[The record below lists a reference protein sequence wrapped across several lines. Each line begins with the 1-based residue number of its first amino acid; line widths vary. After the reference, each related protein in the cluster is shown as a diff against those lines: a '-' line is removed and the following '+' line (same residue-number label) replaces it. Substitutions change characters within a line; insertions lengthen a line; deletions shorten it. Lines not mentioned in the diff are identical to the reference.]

1 MKAAQIEIE
10 DSSMTDL
17 KDLVVLVTDIEHF
30 VGKPSATAL
39 LASGATVYGTDPS
52 YDEAAMREASEQSI
66 PGLKTISGSD
76 PVAAAGRVL
85 EVEGR
90 IDVLINN
97 DAFPAIRSPID
108 TASDKDL
115 EASFE
120 ALLFKPFRV
129 TRAVAPSMK
138 NAGAG
143 KILFLTSAAPL
154 NGLANYSMYASARG
168 AANSLMLSVA
178 RELAP
183 HNIQVNAVAPNY
195 VENPDYFPPELMA
208 NEKAREKILK
218 NIPLGRLGKP
228 EEAGALITFLAGPL
242 SGFITGQVI
251 PFAGGW
257 ANAR

>member
-1 MKAAQIEIE
+1 M
-10 DSSMTDL
+10 DDL
-17 KDLVVLVTDIEHF
+17 KGLIVLITDIEHF
-30 VGKPSATAL
+30 VGKPAATAL
-39 LASGATVYGTDPS
+39 LAAGATVYGTDPA
-52 YDEAAMREASEQSI
+52 YEDQAARKNAEDALK
-66 PGLKTISGSD
+66 GLKTVAGAD
-76 PVAAAGRVL
+76 PVTAAGRVL
-85 EVEGR
+85 EDEGR

-108 TASDKDL
+108 TACDADL
-115 EASFE
+115 EASFD
-120 ALLFKPFRV
+120 ALVFKPFRV
-129 TRAVAPSMK
+129 TRAVVPSMK
-138 NAGAG
+138 NAGSG
-143 KILFLTSAAPL
+143 KIIFLTSAAPL

-168 AANSLMLSVA
+168 AANSLMLSLA

-183 HNIQVNAVAPNY
+183 QNIPVNAIAPNY
-195 VENPDYFPPELMA
+195 VENPDYFPPELLA

-228 EEAGALITFLAGPL
+228 EEAAALITFLAGPL

>member
-1 MKAAQIEIE
+1 MN
-10 DSSMTDL
+10 DL
-17 KDLVVLVTDIEHF
+17 TNLIVLITDIEHF
-30 VGKPSATAL
+30 VGLPSATAL
-39 LASGATVYGTDPS
+39 LAAGATVYGTDPS
-52 YDEAAMREASEQSI
+52 YDDKTQREKAEAAL
-66 PGLKTISGSD
+66 PGLKTIAGSD
-76 PVAAAGRVL
+76 PVIAAGRVL
-85 EVEGR
+85 EEEGH
-90 IDVLINN
+90 IDILINN
-97 DAFPAIRSPID
+97 DAFPAIRAPID
-108 TASDKDL
+108 TATDIDL

-143 KILFLTSAAPL
+143 KIIFLTSAAPL

-168 AANSLMLSVA
+168 AANSLMLSLA

-183 HNIQVNAVAPNY
+183 SNIQVNAVAPNY
-195 VENPDYFPPELMA
+195 VENPDYFPPELLA
-208 NEKAREKILK
+208 NEKVREKILK

-228 EEAGALITFLAGPL
+228 EEAAALITFLAGPL

-257 ANAR
+257 ATAR

>member
-1 MKAAQIEIE
+1 MNA
-10 DSSMTDL
+10 L
-17 KDLVVLVTDIEHF
+17 KNLIILITDIEHF
-30 VGKPSATAL
+30 VGKPSAQAL
-39 LASGATVYGTDPS
+39 LAAGATVYGTDPA
-52 YDEAAMREASEQSI
+52 YDDAAIRQKAEQSL

-76 PVAAAGRVL
+76 PVIAAGRVL
-85 EVEGR
+85 ETEGR

-97 DAFPAIRSPID
+97 DAFPAIRAPID
-108 TASDKDL
+108 TASDIDL

-129 TRAVAPSMK
+129 TRAVVPSMK
-138 NAGAG
+138 NAGHG
-143 KILFLTSAAPL
+143 KIIFLTSAAPL
-154 NGLANYSMYASARG
+154 NGLANYSMYAAARG
-168 AANSLMLSVA
+168 AANALMLSLA

-183 HNIQVNAVAPNY
+183 QNILVNAVAPNY

-218 NIPLGRLGKP
+218 NIPLGRLGRP
-228 EEAGALITFLAGPL
+228 EEAAALICFLAGPT

>member
-1 MKAAQIEIE
+1 MN
-10 DSSMTDL
+10 DL
-17 KDLVVLVTDIEHF
+17 NGLIVLITDIEHF
-30 VGKPSATAL
+30 VGMPSATAL
-39 LASGATVYGTDPS
+39 LAAGATVYATDPS
-52 YDEAAMREASEQSI
+52 YDDKATREKAETAL
-66 PGLKTISGSD
+66 PGLKTVAGFD
-76 PVAAAGRVL
+76 PVIAAGRIL
-85 EVEGR
+85 ENEGR

-97 DAFPAIRSPID
+97 DAFPAIRAPID
-108 TASDKDL
+108 TATDIDL

-143 KILFLTSAAPL
+143 KIIFLTSAAPL

-168 AANSLMLSVA
+168 AANSLMLSLA

-183 HNIQVNAVAPNY
+183 SNIQVNAVAPNY
-195 VENPDYFPPELMA
+195 VENPDYFPPELLA
-208 NEKAREKILK
+208 NEKALEKILK

-228 EEAGALITFLAGPL
+228 EEAAALITFLAGPL

-257 ANAR
+257 ATAR

>member
-1 MKAAQIEIE
+1 MN
-10 DSSMTDL
+10 DL
-17 KDLVVLVTDIEHF
+17 EHLIVLITDIEHF
-30 VGKPSATAL
+30 VGMPSATAL
-39 LASGATVYGTDPS
+39 LAAGATVYGTDPS
-52 YDEAAMREASEQSI
+52 YGDKTQREKAETAL
-66 PGLKTISGSD
+66 PGLRTISGSD
-76 PVAAAGRVL
+76 PAIAAGRVL
-85 EVEGR
+85 EEKGR

-97 DAFPAIRSPID
+97 DAFPAIRAPID
-108 TASDKDL
+108 TATDIDL

-143 KILFLTSAAPL
+143 KIIFLTSAAPL

-168 AANSLMLSVA
+168 AANSLMLSLA

-183 HNIQVNAVAPNY
+183 ANIQVNAVAPNY
-195 VENPDYFPPELMA
+195 VENPDYFPPELLA

-228 EEAGALITFLAGPL
+228 EEAAALITFLAGPL

-257 ANAR
+257 ATAR